1 MDSANPRTPGR
12 SPNRREVQSV
22 QTRALIV
29 ETAREQFAAGG
40 YAATTIESIAT
51 GAGVAIQTIYNSVG
65 NKPALLSAV
74 LDAAVSGPNAP
85 TPVPEFLRDRA
96 AGTGD
101 FAGMVGMLADW
112 FAEAMPRSQ
121 GIFAAIGQAAA
132 VEPSVAALRD
142 QRARQRLD
150 HYLEAAAAIRQRGG
164 LGSGMSDDDAAAVI
178 FTIGNPDTYAS
189 LVVTFGWPL
198 ERYRNWVFTALVG
211 ALR

>member
-1 MDSANPRTPGR
+1 MDVTKSRTPR
-12 SPNRREVQSV
+12 KSPTRREIQSG

-29 ETAREQFAAGG
+29 ETARQQFVATG
-40 YAATTIESIAT
+40 YAATTIESIAS
-51 GAGVAIQTIYNSVG
+51 GAGVAVQTLYNSVG

-74 LDAAVSGPNAP
+74 LDAAVSGPNSP
-85 TPVPEFLRDRA
+85 VPVPEFMRERA
-96 AGTGD
+96 AGAGD

-121 GIFAAIGQAAA
+121 GIFAAISQAAA

-142 QRARQRLD
+142 DRARQRLD

-164 LGSGMSDDDAAAVI
+164 LGSGMSDADAAAVI

-198 ERYRNWVFTALVG
+198 DRYRNWVFAALLG